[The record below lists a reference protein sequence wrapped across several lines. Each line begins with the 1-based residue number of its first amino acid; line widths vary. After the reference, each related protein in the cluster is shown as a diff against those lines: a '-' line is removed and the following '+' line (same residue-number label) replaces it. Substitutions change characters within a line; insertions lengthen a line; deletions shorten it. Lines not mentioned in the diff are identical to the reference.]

1 MSKESILS
9 VIRHVL
15 TFGGGYFVT
24 SGLAGAS
31 EIEAAVGAIVTITG
45 VVWGILNKKWN
56 KV

>member
-45 VVWGILNKKWN
+45 VVWSILDKKWN